1 MSAMPKFVQGGI
13 MNQNILTP
21 CQRRRGL
28 FLNKFDSLGKVGTFF
43 HFSSQNDM
51 PLKYL
56 SSDSF
61 VKSIFLMN
69 YRERF
74 ICDASKHV
82 PFECDSSSS
91 TASIYCL
98 CYRVPALRPK
108 RLPQPHRRT
117 RRTFTNPRRL
127 PPRPPRPLAWVR
139 SNSKPPRPRGRTKPA
154 MSFSSNNNRPTCNGN

>member
-1 MSAMPKFVQGGI
+1 MPKFVQGGI

-43 HFSSQNDM
+43 YFSSQNDM

-82 PFECDSSSS
+82 PFENDV
-91 TASIYCL
+91 T
-98 CYRVPALRPK
+98 
-108 RLPQPHRRT
+108 
-117 RRTFTNPRRL
+117 
-127 PPRPPRPLAWVR
+127 PLAVKHQFIAYVTGSR
-139 SNSKPPRPRGRTKPA
+139 HSDQKGSLNLIAGPDGPSQTFDVFLLDLHA
-154 MSFSSNNNRPTCNGN
+154 L

>member
-1 MSAMPKFVQGGI
+1 MPKFVQGGI

-74 ICDASKHV
+74 ICDASNHV
-82 PFECDSSSS
+82 PFENYV
-91 TASIYCL
+91 T
-98 CYRVPALRPK
+98 
-108 RLPQPHRRT
+108 
-117 RRTFTNPRRL
+117 
-127 PPRPPRPLAWVR
+127 PLQ
-139 SNSKPPRPRGRTKPA
+139 
-154 MSFSSNNNRPTCNGN
+154 

>member
-1 MSAMPKFVQGGI
+1 MPKFVQGGI

-74 ICDASKHV
+74 ICDASNHV
-82 PFECDSSSS
+82 PFENYA
-91 TASIYCL
+91 T
-98 CYRVPALRPK
+98 
-108 RLPQPHRRT
+108 
-117 RRTFTNPRRL
+117 
-127 PPRPPRPLAWVR
+127 PLAVKHPFANVYVTGSR
-139 SNSKPPRPRGRTKPA
+139 LSDQKGSLNLIAGPDGPSQTLDVFLLDLHA
-154 MSFSSNNNRPTCNGN
+154 L

>member
-1 MSAMPKFVQGGI
+1 MLQIFTRKMSAMPKFVQGGI

-82 PFECDSSSS
+82 PFENYVTPLAS
-91 TASIYCL
+91 TCFL

-108 RLPQPHRRT
+108 RLPQTHRRI
-117 RRTFTNPRRL
+117 RRTFTNLRRL
-127 PPRPPRPLAWVR
+127 PHRPPRPLA
-139 SNSKPPRPRGRTKPA
+139 
-154 MSFSSNNNRPTCNGN
+154 

>member
-1 MSAMPKFVQGGI
+1 MPKFVQGGI

-82 PFECDSSSS
+82 PFENYV
-91 TASIYCL
+91 T
-98 CYRVPALRPK
+98 
-108 RLPQPHRRT
+108 
-117 RRTFTNPRRL
+117 
-127 PPRPPRPLAWVR
+127 PLAVKHPFANVYVTGSR
-139 SNSKPPRPRGRTKPA
+139 HSDQKGSLNLIAGPDGPSQTLDVFLLDFHA
-154 MSFSSNNNRPTCNGN
+154 L